1 MAEDSSSEASEEKKE
16 PGRNTMSDLD
26 DLTAAR
32 EALRDLARV
41 VKITRQT
48 LATVLQEQRL
58 AGRQL
63 SYRPGQFAETLQ
75 HLGDVREG
83 FILSQ
88 RTSAFVSLTELQALV
103 QHVLLDWDWLQAMD
117 LAFSLADEVET
128 PQQQLL
134 YFNHALVALAALPR
148 LPAHAVT
155 FPQKRPTY
163 ADVTAPGL
171 PGELLARIEEIER
184 VIYQTEAMPT
194 RTPAYDPFRRTYA
207 FFEASTWLVN
217 NYLDALL
224 KD

>member
-1 MAEDSSSEASEEKKE
+1 MSGLEDLGAV
-16 PGRNTMSDLD
+16 
-26 DLTAAR
+26 R

-41 VKITRQT
+41 VRATRQT
-48 LATVLQEQRL
+48 LATVIQDQQQ

-63 SYRPGQFAETLQ
+63 SYRPGQLAEALQ

-88 RTSAFVSLTELQALV
+88 RTSLSISVAELRALV
-103 QHVLLDWDWLQAMD
+103 QHVLLDWDWLQALN
-117 LAFSLADEVET
+117 LAFSPADEIET

-148 LPAHAVT
+148 LPAHAIT
-155 FPQKRPTY
+155 FPQKQPTY

-184 VIYQTEAMPT
+184 IIYQTEAMPT
-194 RTPAYDPFRRTYA
+194 KALAYDPLRRTYA
-207 FFEASTWLVN
+207 FFESSAWLVN
-217 NYLDALL
+217 NYLDVLL
-224 KD
+224 KE